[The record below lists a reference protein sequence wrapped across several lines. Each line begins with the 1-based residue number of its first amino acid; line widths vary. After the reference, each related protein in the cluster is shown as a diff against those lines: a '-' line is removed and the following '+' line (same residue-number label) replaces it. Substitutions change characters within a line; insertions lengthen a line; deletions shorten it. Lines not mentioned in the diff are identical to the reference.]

1 MNATLWQFS
10 GLFFSGSCDKAGTPI
25 GDICSGWF
33 ATAGDD
39 QAVAEQLLASRYA
52 DQAGRWSVR
61 QLNPAPATPWAAKT
75 LACAMKRG
83 STKQVPVLV

>member
-10 GLFFSGSCDKAGTPI
+10 GLFFSGACDKAGTPI

-33 ATAGDD
+33 ATNGND
-39 QAVAEQLLASRYA
+39 QKVAEELLAKRYA
-52 DQAGRWSVR
+52 DLSGRWSVR

-75 LACAMKRG
+75 LARVMKCG
-83 STKQVPVLV
+83 STKQVPVLA